1 MTNST
6 DSLWKFTASD
16 LISLLHKKEISP
28 KEVLD
33 SNINRINQVNPSINA
48 VVTLCIEK
56 AKRKIEEMT
65 VKKNTVLSNLPVLI
79 KDVTEVEGVKTTYGS
94 KLYENYISKK
104 SDILVSNIEKNG
116 GVVLGKTNTP
126 ELAAGSNTFNDVFG
140 TTKNP
145 WNLKLS
151 AGGSSGGSAAA
162 LASGMAWFATGTDLG
177 GSLRNPSSWNGVVG
191 LRPTP
196 GLIAQGP
203 SKLPFNSLSLNGP
216 MARNIDDLSIFLDS
230 MATYNLSDP
239 LSFKKN
245 NNISFYKQLDD
256 SSYTSYKV
264 GITPDFKLFPCSNE
278 IKNMI
283 DNTSKL
289 IESLGHAV
297 DTTYP
302 SMNDAEEAFQILRAY
317 MFYSTYGF
325 LLSEHNDVK
334 KDILWNIK
342 KGKNLK
348 IEELVQAD
356 NIRARLYQNVC
367 EFFQNYDFLVCP
379 SSSVVPFTHET
390 KWVKQINNKTFDN
403 YVSWLMICG
412 CLSLV
417 SCPCIAIPT
426 SIAENGAP
434 IGVQIMAPPH
444 EELKLLKFA
453 KTIESEINISELLPI
468 NPNNE

>member
-6 DSLWKFTASD
+6 DSLWKFNASD
-16 LISLLHKKEISP
+16 LISMLHKKEISP

-33 SNINRINQVNPSINA
+33 SSINRINKVNSSINA
-48 VVTLCIEK
+48 VVTLCIER
-56 AKRKIEEMT
+56 AKKKIEET
-65 VKKNTVLSNLPVLI
+65 AVEKNTILHNLPVLI
-79 KDVTEVEGVKTTYGS
+79 KDMTEVEGVKTTYGS

-104 SDILVSNIEKNG
+104 SDILVSYIEKNG
-116 GVVLGKTNTP
+116 GVILGKTNTP

-162 LASGMAWFATGTDLG
+162 LASGMAWFSTGTDLG

-191 LRPTP
+191 LRPSP
-196 GLIAQGP
+196 GLVAQSP
-203 SKLPFNSLSLNGP
+203 SKLPFNGLSLNGP
-216 MARNIDDLSIFLDS
+216 MARNVADLSIFLDS
-230 MATYNLSDP
+230 MAAYNLSDP
-239 LSFKKN
+239 LSFKRN
-245 NNISFYKQLDD
+245 SNVSFYKQLDELD
-256 SSYTSYKV
+256 TSYKI
-264 GITPDFKLFPCSNE
+264 GITADFELFPCSNE

-283 DNTSKL
+283 ANTSKL
-289 IESLGHAV
+289 IESLGYVV
-297 DTTYP
+297 DNTYP
-302 SMNDAEEAFQILRAY
+302 SMHEAEESFQILRAY

-325 LLSEHNDVK
+325 LLSDHNEVK
-334 KDILWNIK
+334 QDIIWNIN

-367 EFFQNYDFLVCP
+367 QFFQNYDFLVCP

-390 KWVKQINNKTFDN
+390 KWVKQINNKVFDN

-417 SCPCIAIPT
+417 NCPIISIPT
-426 SIAENGAP
+426 SISENGAP
-434 IGVQIMAPPH
+434 IGIQIMARPH
-444 EELKLLKFA
+444 EEAKLLKFA
-453 KTIESEINISELLPI
+453 KSIENEINISALLPVS
-468 NPNNE
+468 PNNE